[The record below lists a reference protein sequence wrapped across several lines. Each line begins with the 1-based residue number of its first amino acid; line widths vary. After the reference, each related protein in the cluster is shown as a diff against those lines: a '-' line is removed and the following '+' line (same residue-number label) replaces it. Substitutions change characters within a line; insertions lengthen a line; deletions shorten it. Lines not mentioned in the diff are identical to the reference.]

1 MDGIMRRANIIRL
14 SEDERRS
21 IRFLSDRV
29 DARLLSER
37 DGKTTAV
44 ITVTRTGKFFDPRYD
59 SFVIDKSMLLS
70 MVKNFEGN
78 VYGQDIVLDVSHMP
92 HNGAAGFFKRLF
104 LDGNKLRGEVEFTE
118 YGVDAVTKKG
128 FVYVS
133 AEFDEN
139 FVDNEKREAHGP
151 TLLGAGLTPRPVI
164 KHLDRV
170 QLSEEALDGAPMTLV
185 SDRIARLLNEE
196 MDMKKYKQ
204 ALMAALGSLKLSE
217 AVVKQLGEAFE
228 AAATPLGD
236 DEAKLK
242 ALSAKFE
249 ETGKQLAESIGDKEV
264 KLSIEMPAAPA
275 ATPTATPADDK
286 GAKTLSE
293 DDVKRIM
300 QESVAAANKA
310 TQDAA
315 KKLSDN
321 QATFKKALD
330 EAEGLKAL
338 SEDTLKSLH
347 GAADLITGDMTEAQ
361 VKALAEH
368 QIKLGTE
375 MGVTRQLS
383 GMGFQVSGNAHI
395 SVDDSNS
402 VKSLQETVDQ
412 RLGFAGMADSRRY
425 ANTGGQL
432 QDANKQLAEKV
443 LAQFDAANAHQLRE
457 ERKML
462 SGGDG
467 LVSDVAVPAIFERTV
482 IREAL
487 YSLVGLQ
494 FVDVGT
500 LPFASSALI
509 PYSYRDTT
517 AAGRNSTRRYEG
529 QGINRAGIIQTSD
542 TAYPIPQK
550 LAFEVSDELRYLT
563 GSGIL
568 NFDAAMENVKNA
580 SRIIGEDT
588 EQMIFNE
595 VLNSADE
602 YGAVAVA
609 NEVVADVDGTNNIFV
624 LANFP
629 VVRPRAIYDLQGNQ
643 VGNTVNPV
651 TVEYDTGGGYNPV
664 SEFDGT
670 GEQAA
675 GTYYVLDFNQGEIYL
690 VDEEG
695 AMVTPADAHNIRV
708 SYSRSTNVYAFN
720 SDNGSV
726 EMDLYW
732 NQFLYRYGLRKSE
745 IEDNR
750 FHSANFGLMSGTAM
764 NQVEQARQFA
774 ANFNRNGTDLASN
787 GNLGRIKDVPNFKTS
802 APGLNMGDQRVI
814 IGERGQTRLR
824 MMKPWSMGEL
834 ENQKDANG
842 RFTGKKEAYG
852 DQFLVLHTPTPL
864 KRAYTSMVL
873 YSATARVAR
882 TAA

>member
-1 MDGIMRRANIIRL
+1 MRRANIIKL
-14 SEDERRS
+14 SEDDRHS

-196 MDMKKYKQ
+196 TEMNKFKK
-204 ALMAALGSLKLSE
+204 LLLAALAGMGLSE
-217 AVVKQLGEAFE
+217 TVVKQLGEAFAT
-228 AAATPLGD
+228 AAKPLGE
-236 DEAKLK
+236 DETALK
-242 ALSAKFE
+242 ALQESFE
-249 ETGKQLAESIGDKEV
+249 NTGKQLAESIGDKEV
-264 KLSIEMPAAPA
+264 KLSIDIPEIPMAQI
-275 ATPTATPADDK
+275 
-286 GAKTLSE
+286 GEIKTLSE
-293 DDVKRIM
+293 ADVKRIM
-300 QESVAAANKA
+300 QESVAATAKA
-310 TQDAA
+310 EKDAA

-321 QATFKKALD
+321 QAVFKTALD
-330 EAEGLKAL
+330 EAEGLKTL
-338 SEDTLKSLH
+338 SEETVKSLH
-347 GAADLITGDMTEAQ
+347 DAIDLVTGDMTEEQ
-361 VKALAEH
+361 VKALAQH

-375 MGVTRQLS
+375 MGVARQLAAQ
-383 GMGFQVSGNAHI
+383 GFQVNGNAHI

-402 VKSLQETVDQ
+402 VKALQESVDQ

-432 QDANKQLAEKV
+432 QDVNKQLAEKV
-443 LAQFDAANAHQLRE
+443 LAQFDASNAHQLRE
-457 ERKML
+457 ERKL
-462 SGGDG
+462 LAGGDG
-467 LVSDVAVPAIFERTV
+467 VVSDVAVPAIFERTV

-500 LPFASSALI
+500 LQFASSALI
-509 PYSYRDTT
+509 PYSYRDTS

-580 SRIIGEDT
+580 ARIIGEDT
-588 EQMIFNE
+588 EQLIFNE

-609 NEVVADVDGTNNIFV
+609 NEVIDADMDGTNNIFV

-643 VGNTVNPV
+643 VGNTINPV
-651 TVEYDTGGGYNPV
+651 TVEYDTGGGYNEIN
-664 SEFDGT
+664 EFDGT
-670 GEQAA
+670 GEQSA

-690 VDEEG
+690 VDEAG
-695 AMVTPADAHNIRV
+695 AMVTPAGTSTLRV

-720 SDNGSV
+720 SDNGST
-726 EMDLYW
+726 ENDLYW
-732 NQFLYRYGLRKSE
+732 NNFLYRYGLRKSE

-774 ANFNRNGTDLASN
+774 ANFNKNGTDLASN

-814 IGERGQTRLR
+814 VGERGQTRLR

-882 TAA
+882 TA